1 MGLKGDL
8 EQEVKN
14 ILAEQWKTRD
24 GQVVPVEDSIA
35 LNNDAVEIQGTV
47 LYADISD
54 STKLVDGY
62 KPHFAAEMYKSL
74 LRCAAKIIRAEGG
87 TITAYDGD
95 RVMAVYIGNAKN
107 TSAVR
112 TALKINWAVRNIVQ
126 PAIKYQYPSSS
137 YVMKH
142 VVGIDTSD
150 LFVAQ
155 AGIRGSRDLYWVGRA
170 ANYAAKM
177 TTLSDDYPT
186 WITHSVHD
194 NIDKSVKNATD
205 GRDMWEERSWTA
217 MNRMRIYRSSFW
229 WSLS

>member
-1 MGLKGDL
+1 LRRTDIPNG
-8 EQEVKN
+8 QHR
-14 ILAEQWKTRD
+14 KTRD
-24 GQVVPVEDSIA
+24 GQVVPGEDSIA
-35 LNNDAVEIQGTV
+35 LNNDAVKIQGTV

-62 KPHFAAEMYKSL
+62 KPHFAAEMYKSF

-95 RVMAVYIGNAKN
+95 RVMAVYIGNSKN

-112 TALKINWAVRNIVQ
+112 TALKINWAVKNIIQ
-126 PAIKYQYPSSS
+126 PAIKNQYPSSP

-170 ANYAAKM
+170 ANYAAKN

-194 NIDKSVKNATD
+194 NSDKSVKNATD

-217 MNRMRIYRSSFW
+217 MDNMRIYRSSFW